1 MRWHRT
7 ARTSGPVVSAAT
19 NETLHVEVL
28 SLAGL
33 EQLGGRVAVS
43 PHVHLIPQLL
53 VLADAAYSASLSVP
67 AYIAVAE

>member
-1 MRWHRT
+1 MVD
-7 ARTSGPVVSAAT
+7 RTSGPVVSAAT
-19 NETLHVEVL
+19 NVAVHVEVL

-53 VLADAAYSASLSVP
+53 VLADAAYSASFSVP
-67 AYIAVAE
+67 AYTTIVE